1 MIDVGGRIKAGFTI
15 IGKNILSLL
24 STRFADANRLN
35 SIDHPVS
42 GRKQLGIFK
51 DHFHT
56 MFVDVHFC
64 AIRHVMVEVKYVHK
78 LIFAHS

>member
-1 MIDVGGRIKAGFTI
+1 
-15 IGKNILSLL
+15 
-24 STRFADANRLN
+24 LN